1 MRGFLFTAVAMTVFS
16 LGAAAQEAYSERHE
30 RIDSVVVS
38 VSRAGKN
45 TPVTY
50 STVGKDRLT
59 AANPINSLPMNLSL
73 LPSVVSSN
81 EGGTG
86 LGNSKLTIR
95 GSKGSQINVTLNGIT
110 LNDSESQEVFWV
122 NIPALSALL
131 GSVQVQR
138 GLGTSANGA
147 GAFGASINMST
158 AFVTGE
164 PTAKFELSA
173 GSYNTFMATLAAST
187 GLTPSGFYV
196 SAAYSKGL
204 TDGYIR
210 NAKANV
216 MSAFAVIGWLK
227 GSNSLRLTYLNGDQH
242 TGITWNGISLEQYAE
257 DRRYNDAGEYYD
269 ASGKLSYYDNETD
282 NYSQHHVQLNYTHSF
297 TDALVWSTTLN
308 YTRGDGYD
316 EYYKESKKL
325 GAYGAG
331 FFGAGRKGDV
341 IIRKIMSN
349 DYYVVNSDL
358 GYRGAK
364 VDITGGVNVGF
375 YRGRHWGKLIWS
387 ELLGGGIPYSYLNG
401 NDIGR
406 GWYMYRGNKYD
417 ISTFVRTEALLAPWL
432 TAYADLQYRM
442 INYTLAGSGD
452 KYDATFDY
460 DKTWNFFNPRAG
472 LTASWKG
479 SKAYASVAL
488 GHREP
493 GKSEIKELCESISAG
508 ATDDELKPERMLD
521 IEIGYQYSNESVTAA
536 ANLYFMEYRDML
548 LETGRLSNSG
558 YPIKSNVPV
567 AYRRGVEL
575 SAQWKPAPWIEAAG
589 NLTLSLN
596 RIPYYSDSAACI
608 DNPDDWN
615 ELGYSVSYKTF
626 EKTTMLLSPSVTG
639 AAILSFKPWALA
651 RNSMKTTTF
660 SINGKYVGKQYL
672 DNTSNEDFIIPSY
685 FVANLELSH
694 SFALRRGSLNLSAY
708 VNNIFNKLYYADGGT
723 WKYLAVADPS
733 AESSYLIEGAY
744 VYPQPP
750 ANFMVKVGYSF

>member
-1 MRGFLFTAVAMTVFS
+1 MRGFLLSAVILAVFS
-16 LGAAAQEAYSERHE
+16 LGSAAQETDSGRHE

-50 STVGKDRLT
+50 STLGKDRLS

-158 AFVTGE
+158 AFVS
-164 PTAKFELSA
+164 PAPSARFEVSA
-173 GSYNTFMATLAAST
+173 GSYNTFMATLSAST
-187 GLTPSGFYV
+187 GLTPSGFYM

-210 NAKANV
+210 NAKADV
-216 MSAFAVIGWLK
+216 MSAFAVLGWLK
-227 GSNSLRLTYLNGDQH
+227 GNNSLRLTYLNGDQH
-242 TGITWNGISLEQYAE
+242 TGITWNGISLEQYAM
-257 DRRYNDAGEYYD
+257 DRRYNDAGEHYD
-269 ASGKLSYYDNETD
+269 ADGNLSYYGNETD
-282 NYSQHHVQLNYTHSF
+282 NYSQHHVQFNYTHSF

-341 IIRKIMSN
+341 IIRKNMSN

-358 GYRGAK
+358 RFRSRR
-364 VDITGGVNVGF
+364 VDVTGGVNAG
-375 YRGRHWGKLIWS
+375 YYKGRHWGTLLWS
-387 ELLGGGIPYSYLNG
+387 ELLGGGVPYSYLNG
-401 NDIGR
+401 KDVGR

-417 ISTFVRTEALLAPWL
+417 ISAFVRTEALLTRWL
-432 TAYADLQYRM
+432 TAYADLQYRR
-442 INYTLAGSGD
+442 INYTLAGRGD
-452 KYDATFDY
+452 KYDAIFDY

-508 ATDDELKPERMLD
+508 GNEDELKPERMVD
-521 IEIGYQYSNESVTAA
+521 VEIGYQYSAKTITVA
-536 ANLYFMEYRDML
+536 ANLYLMEYRDML
-548 LETGRLSNSG
+548 LETGRLSSSG
-558 YPIKSNVPV
+558 YPIKSNVPF

-575 SAQWKPAPWIEAAG
+575 SAEWQPAPWVSSGG

-596 RIPYYSDSAACI
+596 RIPVYNDYAPCI

-615 ELGYSVSYKTF
+615 ELGYSMSYKSF
-626 EKTTMLLSPSVTG
+626 ENTTMLLSPGVTG
-639 AAILSFKPWALA
+639 AAILTFKPWALA
-651 RNSMKTTTF
+651 HNSLKTTSF

-672 DNTSNEDFIIPSY
+672 DNTSNDDFIIPSY

-694 SFALRRGSLNLSAY
+694 SFALRKGSINLSAY

-723 WKYLAVADPS
+723 WKYLAVSDQSADKP
-733 AESSYLIEGAY
+733 YLIEGAY

-750 ANFMVKVGYSF
+750 ANFMIKLGYSF